1 MTRPCARVY
10 AHPAAMDLEEFRAF
24 IAVVETGSFLSAATN
39 LNVARATLRR
49 RVDALEARAG
59 VPLLERSAR
68 GVVVTEAGA
77 LLASRG
83 RHVLQEASSLIASV
97 REIGREPVG
106 VLRVGLP
113 VGLPP
118 HGLTPLVALLHATYP
133 RLTIQLRHIDDP
145 LSDHIDDLDVLLH
158 LAPVSPPGNWL
169 SYVLL
174 RMREWLIASPEYLAR
189 RGTPTSLEQL
199 AGHDLLAWTAPG
211 EDGHLLPL
219 LSGEPVEIDPLLVS
233 PDIHFLRQ
241 CVLAGIGIGFIP
253 DAQLPDPGV
262 DPGALVPILPEIVG
276 RERRLH
282 MLVPAALAGFPK
294 LRALLLHIQAFIAS
308 TVPAPAP

>member
-1 MTRPCARVY
+1 MADRQPRVPRPPRHPDQPRAAR
-10 AHPAAMDLEEFRAF
+10 R
-24 IAVVETGSFLSAATN
+24 
-39 LNVARATLRR
+39 
-49 RVDALEARAG
+49 
-59 VPLLERSAR
+59 
-68 GVVVTEAGA
+68 
-77 LLASRG
+77 
-83 RHVLQEASSLIASV
+83 
-97 REIGREPVG
+97 
-106 VLRVGLP
+106 
-113 VGLPP
+113 
-118 HGLTPLVALLHATYP
+118 P
-133 RLTIQLRHIDDP
+133 RLAR
-145 LSDHIDDLDVLLH
+145 LD
-158 LAPVSPPGNWL
+158 
-169 SYVLL
+169 
-174 RMREWLIASPEYLAR
+174 R
-189 RGTPTSLEQL
+189 
-199 AGHDLLAWTAPG
+199 PG